1 MGRSYHFKACP
12 RWCDNFLNRN
22 PDIKTLVYKR
32 LYEDSEK
39 KIKSS
44 FMTNINSFDRDL
56 ESKNMEDFK

>member
-1 MGRSYHFKACP
+1 MGKSYHFKACP

-44 FMTNINSFDRDL
+44 FMKNISSLDMGF
-56 ESKNMEDFK
+56 EGKNMEDFK